1 MTRNLLKCKNP
12 AKNIRC
18 LPPNEGKV
26 IFPFLKV
33 PSNYTKTF
41 ESVRYGVLS
50 FDEEKTQSS
59 SQTGFQA
66 AEQLGPP
73 P

>member
-1 MTRNLLKCKNP
+1 MTRNLLKSKSP

-18 LPPNEGKV
+18 LPPNEGKL
-26 IFPFLKV
+26 IFPFLRC
-33 PSNYTKTF
+33 PSTTLRHLSQF
-41 ESVRYGVLS
+41 DMVLA
-50 FDEEKTQSS
+50 FDEENTRSS